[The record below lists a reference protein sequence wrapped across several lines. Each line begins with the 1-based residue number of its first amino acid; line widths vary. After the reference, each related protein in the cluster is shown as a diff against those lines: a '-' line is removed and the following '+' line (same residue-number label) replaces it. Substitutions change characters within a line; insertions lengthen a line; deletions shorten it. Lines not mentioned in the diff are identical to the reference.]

1 MGKDYKDRKEL
12 EPEII
17 SDNEIPDGLVDAGD
31 LETLICEGAEIRAKT
46 RRVFDEE
53 DALFFANRILQGKDK
68 KIPQKRPGE
77 KDGEY
82 ALRVEIFRSAQKSI
96 LDHREAKKRS
106 VESYDFRADVD
117 PLKDV
122 DRVAKKERKKE

>member
-17 SDNEIPDGLVDAGD
+17 SDNEIPDGLVDAED

-82 ALRVEIFRSAQKSI
+82 ALRIEIFRTAQRALSEHEK
-96 LDHREAKKRS
+96 AKKRS
-106 VESYDFRADVD
+106 GESYSFGDEASIKQPARVSKRA
-117 PLKDV
+117 
-122 DRVAKKERKKE
+122 RKKE